1 MICLRLGSCSESQ
14 QESVHPFIDQLYQ
27 DFRQHFQ
34 PKWNG
39 KRAQFVEQHLG
50 LQTWHCNSKRSTII
64 KMGKGLSDDVERYLV
79 ENQVAELYARIA
91 TDRLRGDH
99 LNEMPIGLRKL
110 REHIRSEIYS
120 NCSLNMS
127 FGFPESTICALR
139 EMCESFDVDRI
150 GYISSI
156 QLMQAMNGVTGMQLS
171 KHQIDG
177 MLDETNTNGEGQVN
191 YEVFLKMR

>member
-1 MICLRLGSCSESQ
+1 
-14 QESVHPFIDQLYQ
+14 
-27 DFRQHFQ
+27 
-34 PKWNG
+34 
-39 KRAQFVEQHLG
+39 
-50 LQTWHCNSKRSTII
+50 
-64 KMGKGLSDDVERYLV
+64 
-79 ENQVAELYARIA
+79 
-91 TDRLRGDH
+91 
-99 LNEMPIGLRKL
+99 
-110 REHIRSEIYS
+110 
-120 NCSLNMS
+120 MS

-191 YEVFLKMR
+191 YEDFLKMR